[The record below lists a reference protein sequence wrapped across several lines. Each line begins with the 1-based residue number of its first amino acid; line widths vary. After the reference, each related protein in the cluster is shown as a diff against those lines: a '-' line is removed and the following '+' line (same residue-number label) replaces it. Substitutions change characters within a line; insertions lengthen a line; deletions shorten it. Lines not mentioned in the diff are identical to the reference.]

1 MPDPLTQTHPAG
13 TRPWWQRSLH
23 ILATVLVFPLRTAI
37 AIRRSATPASISML
51 LVGIISLNIL
61 WGYPWVGMFA
71 ACAATL
77 GISLLVN
84 QIMQPRLQVDFS
96 LPRCVEAGQMFHLRI
111 HLKNQRHVPALQL
124 TAGVQATRRKDLFR
138 HFRRRS
144 SKQASD
150 ASRSYQVLSDATAIG
165 MISPRETVTTDVA
178 LCFTHRGVH
187 PLPDVC
193 VKSMFPFCLFEF
205 TKRIPSHTT
214 LPITPRLLGQAD
226 EAGSSGKLSDMSGW
240 IRKIAA
246 AEAYDYSGSRE
257 YETGMSVRRWD
268 FASWARLGKPIV
280 QEFQTPGVRMAYILV
295 DTASDPPRSSHASPA
310 SPRSDRDSK
319 SDDLANKREE
329 TIEQVL
335 SLAATCLTE
344 LWQRNVGVQLM
355 ITGESEDLDDDTHTF
370 HKSAS
375 DLETTLIRLAMA
387 KRTSTQQADEDLA
400 AFVESMPQ
408 SPSMLIT
415 SREDFPANIHN
426 AACKFMRV
434 Q

>member
-1 MPDPLTQTHPAG
+1 M
-13 TRPWWQRSLH
+13 
-23 ILATVLVFPLRTAI
+23 ATVLVFPLRTAI

-84 QIMQPRLQVDFS
+84 QLMQPRLQADFS
-96 LPRCVEAGQMFHLRI
+96 LPRCVEAGQTFNLRI
-111 HLKNQRHVPALQL
+111 HLKNLRHVPALQL
-124 TAGVQATRRKDLFR
+124 TAGVDASRRKDLFR
-138 HFRRRS
+138 HFRRRRS
-144 SKQASD
+144 NQRNDLSQA
-150 ASRSYQVLSDATAIG
+150 YQVLSDAESIG
-165 MISPRETVTTDVA
+165 MISPRETVSSDVTIRFA
-178 LCFTHRGVH
+178 HRGVH
-187 PLPDVC
+187 RLPDVC
-193 VKSMFPFCLFEF
+193 VKSSFPFCLFEF
-205 TKRIPSHTT
+205 TKRIPSRTT
-214 LPITPRLLGQAD
+214 LPITPRLLSQAD
-226 EAGSSGKLSDMSGW
+226 DAGSSGKLSDMSGW

-246 AEAYDYSGSRE
+246 TEAYDYSGSRE

-280 QEFQTPGVRMAYILV
+280 QEFQTPGVRMAFILV
-295 DTASDPPRSSHASPA
+295 DTAVEPRLASSQTASA
-310 SPRSDRDSK
+310 KATGERDTESA
-319 SDDLANKREE
+319 DATAQRDE

-335 SLAATCLTE
+335 SMAATCLTE

-355 ITGESEDLDDDTHTF
+355 ITGESQDSADETPAVD
-370 HKSAS
+370 KSAN

-387 KRTSTQQADEDLA
+387 HRTSTQQADEDLA

-415 SREDFPANIHN
+415 SRDEFPASIRN